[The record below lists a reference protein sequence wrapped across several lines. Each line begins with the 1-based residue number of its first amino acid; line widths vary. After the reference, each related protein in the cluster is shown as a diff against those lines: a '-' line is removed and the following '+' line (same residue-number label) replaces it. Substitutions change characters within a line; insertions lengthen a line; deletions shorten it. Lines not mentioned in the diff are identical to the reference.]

1 MGKEIVELIG
11 FVRYET
17 PNGITK
23 KNKYKLGYMNSFIA
37 SCCLDLDISEFI
49 LKRKYEKFLSKKEDK
64 DKYKL
69 IDINLRI
76 CKSKDKF
83 KDYTLYKNI
92 ATLCK
97 GY

>member
-11 FVRYET
+11 FVRYKT
-17 PNGITK
+17 PNGKTK
-23 KNKYKLGYMNSFIA
+23 KNIYKLGYMNSFIA

-49 LKRKYEKFLSKKEDK
+49 LKKKYEKFLSKKEDK
-64 DKYKL
+64 EKYKL

-76 CKSKDKF
+76 CKSKNKF

-97 GY
+97 GE

>member
-1 MGKEIVELIG
+1 MQKELVELIG
-11 FVRYET
+11 FVRYEA
-17 PNGITK
+17 PNGKTK

-37 SCCLDLDISEFI
+37 SCCLYLDISEFI

-64 DKYKL
+64 EQDKL

-76 CKSKDKF
+76 YKSEDKF

-97 GY
+97 GE

>member
-1 MGKEIVELIG
+1 MEKELVELIG
-11 FVRYET
+11 FVRYEN

-23 KNKYKLGYMNSFIA
+23 KNRYKLGYMNLFIA

-49 LKRKYEKFLSKKEDK
+49 LKRKYEKYLSKKEDK
-64 DKYKL
+64 NQYKL
-69 IDINLRI
+69 IDISLRI
-76 CKSKDKF
+76 CKSKNKF

-97 GY
+97 GE